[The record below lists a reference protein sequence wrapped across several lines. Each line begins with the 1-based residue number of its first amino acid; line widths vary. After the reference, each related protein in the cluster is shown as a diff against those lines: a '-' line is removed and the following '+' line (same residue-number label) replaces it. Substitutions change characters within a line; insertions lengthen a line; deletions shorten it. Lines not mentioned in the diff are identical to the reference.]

1 MQTLR
6 KFDVDAFDEVAYEA
20 DPAPAAQVI
29 GSLALAG
36 DAHAGVASPARVLQ
50 QRLLEELAAE
60 ADDDDGVRWAPRT
73 TLLFCGGVS
82 FALWGLIALGFA
94 AFH

>member
-6 KFDVDAFDEVAYEA
+6 KFDLDAFDDLPREA
-20 DPAPAAQVI
+20 DIPAVAP
-29 GSLALAG
+29 LTLAG
-36 DAHAGVASPARVLQ
+36 EAHAEVLSPARVLQ

-60 ADDDDGVRWAPRT
+60 AGDDDGKRWAPRT

-94 AFH
+94 AFRAM